1 MGIINDF
8 QGGYRDGKAGKYTA
22 ITIILLIAVVLYFF
36 QKWTGIPVFDWIM
49 SALEWLGDFIWGL
62 IGKLLDL
69 ISKSL

>member
-22 ITIILLIAVVLYFF
+22 ITIILLIAVALYF
-36 QKWTGIPVFDWIM
+36 
-49 SALEWLGDFIWGL
+49 WLGDFIWGL